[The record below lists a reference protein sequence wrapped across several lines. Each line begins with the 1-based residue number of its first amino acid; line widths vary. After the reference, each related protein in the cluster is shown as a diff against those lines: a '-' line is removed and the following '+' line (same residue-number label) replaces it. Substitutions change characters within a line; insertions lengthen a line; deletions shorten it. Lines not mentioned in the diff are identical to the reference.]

1 MSWQLYTSE
10 NQLSYTDRVIFQEN
24 LALDSLGCY
33 QNMTKK
39 LIATVVFSIH
49 MLLFTDIFVTW
60 ILKFENFF
68 RQ

>member
-39 LIATVVFSIH
+39 LIATVVF
-49 MLLFTDIFVTW
+49 
-60 ILKFENFF
+60 
-68 RQ
+68 